1 MSFFT
6 PPPPTPVGTDPATFR
21 IRAINAWA
29 WLYGT
34 LLNEFDALH
43 TLFTAALAAMNTND
57 TRDTS
62 TSSVLIGTGTKVFT
76 VSAGKSFSP
85 GQWLTI
91 SNTPAPT
98 NQMIGNVTSYSG
110 TTLTVTVPTNG
121 VFGSGTLAAW
131 TIALTAAPST
141 QVSAAMT
148 PVASAATLAAAAA
161 AMDVPTN
168 AQAAAINGLRNVVM
182 NGNMA
187 ISQEFG
193 TASTSITAGAALKY
207 VVDGWYAACTGANVT
222 AQQVITNNKASLV
235 VTGLAANTGVT
246 LGHRIESADSYS
258 MAGLFATLSLL
269 VSSSTLTTVN
279 WGLYYANTK
288 DAFGTIAVP
297 TRTLIQTGSFTGIT
311 STAALKSAITSAALA
326 AGAHTGLEI
335 VISVPSLLGA
345 QTLTITD
352 VQLEK
357 GSIANP
363 VFENLEYSR
372 QFARCITRRR
382 KIRHH
387 AGVAVTAAVAIFTI
401 RHDGMRAAPT
411 PTQSATMQVTSELA
425 NFTQSAVNLII
436 NSNNADGGSYRA
448 DNFAG
453 MAFPNPANLT
463 QAAGFILLSADL

>member
-1 MSFFT
+1 MIAL
-6 PPPPTPVGTDPATFR
+6 PPPKPERTDSATFP
-21 IRAINAWA
+21 AKADAFVAWMAEQLVPAFNA
-29 WLYGT
+29 
-34 LLNEFDALH
+34 DI
-43 TLFTAALAAMNTND
+43 AAMNTND

-76 VSAGKSFSP
+76 VSAGKSFSA

-121 VFGSGTLAAW
+121 VFGAGTLAAW
-131 TIALTAAPST
+131 SIALTAAPST

-148 PVASAATLAAAAA
+148 PVAAAASLAAARTALEVSSTTEMNAA
-161 AMDVPTN
+161 I
-168 AQAAAINGLRNVVM
+168 AAINGFRNVVM

-193 TASTSITAGAALKY
+193 TAVTTITAGAALKY
-207 VVDGWYAACTGANVT
+207 VVDGWYAACVGANVT
-222 AQQVITNNKASLV
+222 VQQVITNGKASLV

-258 MAGLFATLSLL
+258 MASLSATLSLW
-269 VSSSTLTTVN
+269 VSSNTLTTVN
-279 WGLYYANTK
+279 WGLYYANSK
-288 DAFGTIAVP
+288 DAFGPFATP

-335 VISVPSLLGA
+335 VISCGALLGT

-363 VFENLEYSR
+363 VFENLEAPR
-372 QFARCITRRR
+372 HRLRCRRR
-382 KIRHH
+382 RRLVVS
-387 AGVAVTAAVAIFTI
+387 ATGTASSATQAVFQFD
-401 RHDGMRAAPT
+401 HDGMFAAPT
-411 PTQSATMQVTSELA
+411 PSVVGGALICYNYTNGAFSQSAANVSTVSSNASGGRYLA
-425 NFTQSAVNLII
+425 GNFTGLGAPTQFDLGTT
-436 NSNNADGGSYRA
+436 GGA
-448 DNFAG
+448 
-453 MAFPNPANLT
+453 
-463 QAAGFILLSADL
+463 ILLASDIP